1 MSKVL
6 LGDVAVEHKETC
18 KGSKDGYPIVGLEHL
33 IPEEITLTAWNEGSE
48 NTFSKMFRKG
58 NVLFGRRRAYLK
70 KAAVAPFDGIC
81 SGDITVI
88 EAKPDRILPELLPF
102 IIQNDDLFEFAVGKS
117 AGSLSPRVKWEHL
130 KNYEFELPDMGKQKE
145 LAELLWAMDNT
156 KKSYQKL
163 IAATDELVKS
173 QFMEQF
179 GDATTNPKGL
189 PTALIRDVAECYAG
203 ATPSTKVAAYW
214 DDATIPWMSSGEVH
228 NGRIS
233 ATEKKISQAGYD
245 SCSTKMV
252 PANSVV
258 IALAGQGKTRGTVA
272 ITEIELCTNQSLCC
286 IIPNSSVMSDYL
298 YYHLKLR
305 YEEMRNLAGIAEG
318 RGGLNLKLIQGI
330 RILVPSKA
338 DQEEF
343 IAFARQSD
351 KSKFAVQSC
360 SNLNLSGQ
368 LATRISPV
376 IPLPQGGVH
385 NGEISV

>member
-360 SNLNLSGQ
+360 SNLNLWSSLGCGI
-368 LATRISPV
+368 AFRKA
-376 IPLPQGGVH
+376 GRK
-385 NGEISV
+385 